1 MDYQLTERQEAI
13 LAFVVREYIQY
24 AQPIGSKTVVDKSRL
39 NVSSATVRNE
49 MALLEEVGL
58 LTHPHTS
65 AGRTPTE
72 AGYRYFVARLME
84 RSDLPD
90 AEQRLIRHQFHQARL
105 DIDQWMKL
113 AAAVLA
119 HATNAAS
126 IITLPSSTLSLLK
139 HLELIGISEGLIL
152 LVMVTHEGSVRQQL
166 VRVNSPMPVQEQL
179 NQISSKLNAF
189 FSGLSRHDIMN
200 RPAELTMF
208 EGKIRESVVDV
219 MTRLD
224 QRSTTDLYRD
234 GLMHV
239 LRQPEFVHA
248 EAIRQVIE
256 ILEERSLLER
266 ITGEV
271 RTSRGVQVIIGGE
284 GKWQEIS
291 EVSLVMAPYGVE
303 GHAAGVMG
311 VVGPMRMPY
320 GRAIGAVRFMAGLMS
335 ALLSDVYIGDETTST
350 EDYVP

>member
-1 MDYQLTERQEAI
+1 MDYELTDRQEAI
-13 LAFVVREYIQY
+13 LAFVVREYIQH

-49 MALLEEVGL
+49 MAFLEEVGL

-119 HATNAAS
+119 HTTSAAS
-126 IITLPSSTLSLLK
+126 VVTLPSSTESVLK

-152 LVMVTHEGSVRQQL
+152 LVMVAQEGVVRQQL
-166 VRVNSPMPVQEQL
+166 IRVSSPMPTQEQL
-179 NQISSKLNAF
+179 NQISVKLNAF
-189 FSGLSRHDIMN
+189 FSGLTRNGIRN

-208 EGKIRESVVDV
+208 EGKIREVIVE
-219 MTRLD
+219 MMGRLD
-224 QRSTTDLYRD
+224 KRSTTELYRD

-239 LRQPEFVHA
+239 LRHPEFAQA
-248 EAIRQVIE
+248 EAIRQVVE

-335 ALLSDVYIGDETTST
+335 ALLSDVYYGDDTASAE
-350 EDYVP
+350 EFLP